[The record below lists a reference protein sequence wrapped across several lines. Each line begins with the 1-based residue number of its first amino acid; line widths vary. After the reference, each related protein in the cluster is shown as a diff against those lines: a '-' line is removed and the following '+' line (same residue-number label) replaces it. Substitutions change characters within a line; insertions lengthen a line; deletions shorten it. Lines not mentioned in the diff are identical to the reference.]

1 MATSVKTLLANKK
14 IRSILSVSPSTTV
27 YDALVVMSEHNIGA
41 LLVMD
46 NDRLA
51 GIFSERD
58 YARKGIIKGRKANST
73 TISEVM
79 TSNVYT
85 VSPSMNIMECMEIMS
100 ARKFRH
106 LPVVDDGKVI
116 GILSVGDIVT
126 ALITEQKTHINFLE
140 SYISG

>member
-1 MATSVKTLLANKK
+1 MATSVKALLASKK
-14 IRSILSVSPSTTV
+14 IKNILSVTPSTTV
-27 YDALVVMSEHNIGA
+27 YDALLVMSENNIGA
-41 LLVMD
+41 LLVME
-46 NDRLA
+46 NNQLV

-73 TISEVM
+73 SISEVM
-79 TSNVYT
+79 TANVYT
-85 VSPSMNIMECMEIMS
+85 VDTSMNIVECMEIMS

-106 LPVVDDGKVI
+106 LPVVDNGQVI

-126 ALITEQKTHINFLE
+126 ALIIEQKTHITFLE